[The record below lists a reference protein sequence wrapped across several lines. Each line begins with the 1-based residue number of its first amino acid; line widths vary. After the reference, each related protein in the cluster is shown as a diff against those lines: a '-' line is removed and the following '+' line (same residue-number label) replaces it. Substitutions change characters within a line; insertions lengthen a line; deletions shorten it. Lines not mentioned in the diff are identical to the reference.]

1 MVAAV
6 AAASVGV
13 FVAVAAAWA
22 AVAVAGCAAADS
34 SSLQD
39 SFSVITDG
47 FYSRQRSVSDIW
59 VDVIA
64 STALGCVVQPQ
75 VFISN
80 STKLKLLTIYKYS
93 LNFLISLIAVFKK
106 ITDIIF

>member
-47 FYSRQRSVSDIW
+47 LSTVDSGLDSGLSLTYGLMSLHQQRLVVSYNLKYLFL
-59 VDVIA
+59 
-64 STALGCVVQPQ
+64 TLP
-75 VFISN
+75 N
-80 STKLKLLTIYKYS
+80 SSSWQSI
-93 LNFLISLIAVFKK
+93 NIH
-106 ITDIIF
+106 

>member
-47 FYSRQRSVSDIW
+47 LYSRQRSVSDIW

-64 STALGCVVQPQ
+64 STALGFFFWYLFLTLP
-75 VFISN
+75 N
-80 STKLKLLTIYKYS
+80 SSSWQSI
-93 LNFLISLIAVFKK
+93 NIH
-106 ITDIIF
+106 

>member
-47 FYSRQRSVSDIW
+47 LYSRQRSVSDIW

-75 VFISN
+75 VFLPN
-80 STKLKLLTIYKYS
+80 SSSWQSI
-93 LNFLISLIAVFKK
+93 NIH
-106 ITDIIF
+106 

>member
-47 FYSRQRSVSDIW
+47 LYSRQYVSDIW

-93 LNFLISLIAVFKK
+93 LNFLISLISLIAVFKK
-106 ITDIIF
+106 IF